1 MIDTFFLSFFFPKLI
16 IIRNVEE
23 VFVSYFNN
31 KVISVI
37 ILMLVYAY
45 TYNYASITNSVVVY
59 SSSPSTPK
67 ILLQVLQNYRNG

>member
-23 VFVSYFNN
+23 VFVSYFSN

-37 ILMLVYAY
+37 ILMLIYAY

-59 SSSPSTPK
+59 PSSPSTPK